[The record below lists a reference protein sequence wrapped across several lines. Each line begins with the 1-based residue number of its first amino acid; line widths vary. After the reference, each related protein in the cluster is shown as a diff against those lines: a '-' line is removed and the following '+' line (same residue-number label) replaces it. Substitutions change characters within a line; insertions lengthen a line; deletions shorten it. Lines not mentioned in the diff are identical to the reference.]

1 MMKTKSFLFPILLT
15 ASFLSA
21 EPNGSFPSLPS
32 KILSNYN
39 PKSASKKTPESFAK
53 SANFFLASLN
63 KELRA
68 QAALTFDSSEKA
80 KWTNVPPRGPQGGV
94 RLGDL
99 NKLQIKAALN
109 LLSTVLSEQGY
120 NKARN
125 IPLADDR
132 LLNNGKRRPGF
143 GAEDYWLAIFG
154 KPSPNKPWGLQFD
167 GHHIAINLAFHG
179 DRMSMSPTFIGTQPR
194 AFQLGKDTVTPML
207 HEAPLGLKLFKSLN
221 DAQKKNAL
229 IENKRANLIAAA
241 GKDGFVP
248 KSIGVSCENFNGT
261 QRKALLGVIQA
272 YVGDLPDP
280 YHKHRI
286 EELTSEVDKMSFSW
300 WGPVEE
306 GGDFSYRIQGPS
318 IIIEYAGQDLGGD
331 PHNHLHSMYRDPTN
345 EYGAR
350 LGKSK

>member
-132 LLNNGKRRPGF
+132 LLITVNAVQDSARKTTG
-143 GAEDYWLAIFG
+143 
-154 KPSPNKPWGLQFD
+154 SQFSVSLLR
-167 GHHIAINLAFHG
+167 INLG
-179 DRMSMSPTFIGTQPR
+179 GY
-194 AFQLGKDTVTPML
+194 
-207 HEAPLGLKLFKSLN
+207 
-221 DAQKKNAL
+221 
-229 IENKRANLIAAA
+229 NLTGIILL
-241 GKDGFVP
+241 
-248 KSIGVSCENFNGT
+248 SIS
-261 QRKALLGVIQA
+261 
-272 YVGDLPDP
+272 
-280 YHKHRI
+280 
-286 EELTSEVDKMSFSW
+286 
-300 WGPVEE
+300 
-306 GGDFSYRIQGPS
+306 
-318 IIIEYAGQDLGGD
+318 
-331 PHNHLHSMYRDPTN
+331 HSMATV
-345 EYGAR
+345 
-350 LGKSK
+350 